1 MGQTRFWLKF
11 MATLRTD
18 SSSLAGRRVLICRPE
33 PEASRL
39 ARQFQ
44 AAGAQTRVFPLVQRE
59 PLAETPE
66 RRATLLSLDEF
77 SHVIAVSPYAA
88 RLLLEELDTWW
99 PQLPVG
105 INWYGVG
112 AGTARV
118 LAEYG
123 LKPHIPD
130 EGWTSEALLKLP
142 SLAHFDGERVL
153 VARGEEGRELT
164 RQTLEARGARVTIMP
179 LYRRFCPDYS
189 KKQISTALH
198 DFSADAVI
206 ALSGETL
213 NNLIALCANC
223 SHNLYDKLVIVPAR
237 RIADQAVA
245 AGFNAPCIPGSL
257 ADNDIVA
264 AVAEHLTGRD
274 GGSGKAK

>member
-1 MGQTRFWLKF
+1 
-11 MATLRTD
+11 MATPQSDLPN
-18 SSSLAGRRVLICRPE
+18 LAGRRVLICRPE

-44 AAGAQTRVFPLVQRE
+44 SAGAETFVFPLVDRE
-59 PLAETPE
+59 PLPETPE
-66 RRATLLSLDEF
+66 RRTTILSLDEF

-99 PQLPVG
+99 PQLPAG
-105 INWYGVG
+105 LKWYGVG
-112 AGTARV
+112 AGTAKA

-123 LKPHIPD
+123 INAQKPH

-142 SLAHFDGERVL
+142 SLAHLNGERVL
-153 VARGEEGRELT
+153 VARGEAGRELT
-164 RQTLEARGARVTIMP
+164 RKTLEARGGRVTIMP
-179 LYRRFCPDYS
+179 LYRRFCPDYTPA
-189 KKQISTALH
+189 QINRAL
-198 DFSADAVI
+198 DQFAPEAII

-223 SHNLYDKLVIVPAR
+223 SHNLYDRPVIVPAR
-237 RIADQAVA
+237 RIADQART
-245 AGFNAPCIPGSL
+245 AGFNAPFIPGSL

-264 AVAEHLTGRD
+264 AVAEQLAGRN
-274 GGSGKAK
+274 GGSGTAK

>member
-1 MGQTRFWLKF
+1 MV
-11 MATLRTD
+11 TLPTE
-18 SSSLAGRRVLICRPE
+18 SCKLAGRRVLICRPE

-44 AAGAQTRVFPLVQRE
+44 AAGAEAHVFPLVERE
-59 PLAETPE
+59 PLPETPE
-66 RRATLLSLDEF
+66 RRSTILSLDEF

-88 RLLLEELDTWW
+88 RLLLDELDIWW

-105 INWYGVG
+105 LYWYGVG
-112 AGTARV
+112 AGTAKA

-123 LKPHIPD
+123 LNPRKPD

-142 SLAHFDGERVL
+142 SLAHFEGERVL

-164 RQTLEARGARVTIMP
+164 RKTLEARGARVTVMP
-179 LYRRFCPDYS
+179 LYRRFCPNYTS
-189 KKQISTALH
+189 AQIHNALKT
-198 DFSADAVI
+198 FAPDAII

-213 NNLIALCANC
+213 NNLIALCSNC
-223 SHNLYDKLVIVPAR
+223 SHNLYDSPVIVPAR
-237 RIADQAVA
+237 RIADQARA
-245 AGFNAPCIPGSL
+245 AGFNAPCIPESL

-264 AVAEHLTGRD
+264 AVAEQLTGRD
-274 GGSGKAK
+274 GDTGRAK

>member
-1 MGQTRFWLKF
+1 
-11 MATLRTD
+11 MATLQTE
-18 SSSLAGRRVLICRPE
+18 SGNLTGRRVLICRPA

-44 AAGAQTRVFPLVQRE
+44 AAGAETYVFPLVERE
-59 PLAETPE
+59 PLPETAE
-66 RRATLLSLDEF
+66 RRTILQNLDEYR
-77 SHVIAVSPYAA
+77 HIIAVSPYAA
-88 RLLLEELDTWW
+88 RLLLDQLDSWW

-105 INWYGVG
+105 LNWYGVG
-112 AGTARV
+112 AGTAKA

-123 LKPHIPD
+123 VTPNKPD

-142 SLAHFDGERVL
+142 SLANIDGERVL

-164 RQTLEARGARVTIMP
+164 RRTLEGRGARVTVMP
-179 LYRRFCPDYS
+179 LYRRFCPDYTPA
-189 KKQISTALH
+189 QINAALV
-198 DFSADAVI
+198 DFEPDAVI

-223 SHNLYDKLVIVPAR
+223 SHNLYDSPVIVPAR
-237 RIADQAVA
+237 RIADQAHI
-245 AGFNAPCIPGSL
+245 AGFKAPFIPGSL

-264 AVAEHLTGRD
+264 AVAEQLAGRD
-274 GGSGKAK
+274 GGSGTAK

>member
-1 MGQTRFWLKF
+1 

-18 SSSLAGRRVLICRPE
+18 PPNPASLAGRRVLICRPE

-44 AAGAQTRVFPLVQRE
+44 AAGAETYVFPLVDRE
-59 PLAETPE
+59 PLPETPQ
-66 RRATLLSLDEF
+66 RRTTILSLDEF

-88 RLLLEELDTWW
+88 RLLLDELDTWW

-105 INWYGVG
+105 LKWYGVG
-112 AGTARV
+112 SGTARA

-123 LKPHIPD
+123 LNPCAPS

-142 SLAHFDGERVL
+142 SLQNLEGERVL

-164 RQTLEARGARVTIMP
+164 RKTLEARGARVTLMP
-179 LYRRFCPDYS
+179 LYRRFCPDYTLA
-189 KKQISTALH
+189 QIDNALGQ
-198 DFSADAVI
+198 FSPEAII

-213 NNLIALCANC
+213 NNLIALCANS
-223 SHNLYDKLVIVPAR
+223 SHNLYDRPVIVPAR
-237 RIADQAVA
+237 RIADQALA
-245 AGFNAPCIPGSL
+245 AGFNAPFIPGSL

-264 AVAEHLTGRD
+264 AVAEQLAGRN
-274 GGSGKAK
+274 GGSGTAK

>member
-1 MGQTRFWLKF
+1 
-11 MATLRTD
+11 MAIPRTD
-18 SSSLAGRRVLICRPE
+18 SAFLTGRRVLICRPE

-44 AAGAQTRVFPLVQRE
+44 AAGAETHIFPLVARE
-59 PLAETPE
+59 PLPETPE
-66 RRATLLSLDEF
+66 RRTIILSLDEF

-99 PQLPVG
+99 PQLPAG
-105 INWYGVG
+105 LNWYGVG
-112 AGTARV
+112 AGTAKA

-123 LKPHIPD
+123 VSPRKPD
-130 EGWTSEALLKLP
+130 GGWTSEALLKLP

-164 RQTLEARGARVTIMP
+164 RRTLEARGARVTVMP
-179 LYRRFCPDYS
+179 LYRRFCPDYTPA
-189 KKQISTALH
+189 QINTALGE
-198 DFSADAVI
+198 FAPDAII

-213 NNLIALCANC
+213 NNLIALSANC
-223 SHNLYDKLVIVPAR
+223 SHNLYDRPVIVPAR
-237 RIADQAVA
+237 RIADQARK

-257 ADNDIVA
+257 ADNDIVD
-264 AVAEHLTGRD
+264 AVTEQLAGRD
-274 GGSGKAK
+274 GDSGKAK

>member
-1 MGQTRFWLKF
+1 

-18 SSSLAGRRVLICRPE
+18 PGCLAGQSILICRPE

-44 AAGAQTRVFPLVQRE
+44 AAGAEVLVFPMIERE
-59 PLAETPE
+59 PLPETPE
-66 RRATLLSLDEF
+66 RRSTILSLDEF

-99 PQLPVG
+99 PQLPIG
-105 INWYGVG
+105 LNWYGVG
-112 AGTARV
+112 AGTAKV
-118 LAEYG
+118 LAEHG
-123 LKPHIPD
+123 LKPRKPD
-130 EGWTSEALLKLP
+130 EGWTSEALLKLH
-142 SLAHFDGERVL
+142 SLARLTGERVL
-153 VARGEEGRELT
+153 VARGEEGRELI
-164 RQTLEARGARVTIMP
+164 RDTLETRGARVTMLP
-179 LYRRFCPDYS
+179 LYRRFCPDY
-189 KKQISTALH
+189 TAEQVHHAL
-198 DFSADAVI
+198 DQFAPDAII

-213 NNLIALCANC
+213 NNLIALCANS
-223 SHNLYDKLVIVPAR
+223 SHNLYDSPVIVPAR
-237 RIADQAVA
+237 RIADQAHA

-264 AVAEHLTGRD
+264 AVAEQLAGRD

>member
-1 MGQTRFWLKF
+1 
-11 MATLRTD
+11 MATLQTNPAT
-18 SSSLAGRRVLICRPE
+18 LAGRRILICRPE

-44 AAGAQTRVFPLVQRE
+44 AAGAETHVFPLVERE
-59 PLAETPE
+59 PLPETPE
-66 RRATLLSLDEF
+66 RRTTLLNLDEF

-88 RLLLEELDTWW
+88 RLLLDELDTWW
-99 PQLPVG
+99 PQLPTG
-105 INWYGVG
+105 LDWYGVG
-112 AGTARV
+112 AGTARA

-123 LKPHIPD
+123 INPRKPD

-142 SLAHFDGERVL
+142 RLANIEGERVL

-164 RQTLEARGARVTIMP
+164 RRTLEERGARVTILP
-179 LYRRFCPDYS
+179 LYRRFCPDYTPA
-189 KKQISTALH
+189 QINTALIA
-198 DFSADAVI
+198 FAPDAIV

-223 SHNLYDKLVIVPAR
+223 SHNLYDRPVIVPAR
-237 RIADQAVA
+237 RIADQALA
-245 AGFNAPCIPGSL
+245 AGFKAPCIPGSL

-264 AVAEHLTGRD
+264 AAAEQLAGLD

>member
-1 MGQTRFWLKF
+1 

-18 SSSLAGRRVLICRPE
+18 LPSLAGRRILICRPE

-44 AAGAQTRVFPLVQRE
+44 SAGAQTHVLPLVERE
-59 PLAETPE
+59 PLQETPE
-66 RRATLLSLDEF
+66 RRTTILSLDEF

-99 PQLPVG
+99 PQFPAGL
-105 INWYGVG
+105 NWYGVG
-112 AGTARV
+112 TGTAKA
-118 LAEYG
+118 LAEHG
-123 LKPHIPD
+123 LSPRKPD

-142 SLAHFDGERVL
+142 SLAQLDGERVL

-164 RQTLEARGARVTIMP
+164 RKTLEARGARVTVMP
-179 LYRRFCPDYS
+179 LYRRFCPDYTPV
-189 KKQISTALH
+189 QIDRALNQ
-198 DFSADAVI
+198 FAPEAII

-213 NNLIALCANC
+213 NNLIALCANS
-223 SHNLYDKLVIVPAR
+223 SHNLYDRLVIVPAR
-237 RIADQAVA
+237 RIADQARV
-245 AGFNAPCIPGSL
+245 AGFNAPYIPGSL

-264 AVAEHLTGRD
+264 AVAEQLAGRD
-274 GGSGKAK
+274 GGSGTAK

>member
-1 MGQTRFWLKF
+1 
-11 MATLRTD
+11 MAILRSNLPD
-18 SSSLAGRRVLICRPE
+18 LAGRRVLICRPE

-44 AAGAQTRVFPLVQRE
+44 SAGAETRVFPLVERE
-59 PLAETPE
+59 PLPETPE
-66 RRATLLSLDEF
+66 RRTTILSLDEF

-99 PQLPVG
+99 PQLPAG
-105 INWYGVG
+105 LSWYGVG
-112 AGTARV
+112 AGTANA
-118 LAEYG
+118 LAEHG
-123 LKPHIPD
+123 LRPRKPD

-142 SLAHFDGERVL
+142 SLASLNGDRVL
-153 VARGEEGRELT
+153 VARGEEGRELI
-164 RQTLEARGARVTIMP
+164 RNTLEARDARVTVMP
-179 LYRRFCPDYS
+179 LYRRFCPNYTEA
-189 KKQISTALH
+189 QVNNAL
-198 DFSADAVI
+198 DGFAPDAVI

-213 NNLIALCANC
+213 NNLIALSANC
-223 SHNLYDKLVIVPAR
+223 SHNLYDRPVIVPAR
-237 RIADQAVA
+237 RIADQALA

-264 AVAEHLTGRD
+264 AVAEQLAGRD

>member
-1 MGQTRFWLKF
+1 
-11 MATLRTD
+11 MATPPTD
-18 SSSLAGRRVLICRPE
+18 PTSLAGRHILICRPE

-44 AAGAQTRVFPLVQRE
+44 TAGAETLVLPMIERE
-59 PLAETPE
+59 PLPETPE
-66 RRATLLSLDEF
+66 RRATILGLDEF

-105 INWYGVG
+105 LNWYGVG
-112 AGTARV
+112 AGTAKA

-123 LKPHIPD
+123 LKPRKPD

-142 SLAHFDGERVL
+142 SLARLDNERVL
-153 VARGEEGRELT
+153 VARGEEGRELI
-164 RQTLEARGARVTIMP
+164 RKTLEVRGARVTIMP
-179 LYRRFCPDYS
+179 LYRRYCPDYT
-189 KKQISTALH
+189 TAQVH
-198 DFSADAVI
+198 SALNQFKPDAVI

-223 SHNLYDKLVIVPAR
+223 SHNLYDSPVIVPAR
-237 RIADQAVA
+237 RIADQARA

-264 AVAEHLTGRD
+264 AVAEQLAGRD

>member
-1 MGQTRFWLKF
+1 

-18 SSSLAGRRVLICRPE
+18 LPNLAGRRVLICRPE

-44 AAGAQTRVFPLVQRE
+44 SAGAETHVFPLVDRE
-59 PLAETPE
+59 PLPETPE
-66 RRATLLSLDEF
+66 RRTTILGLDEF

-99 PQLPVG
+99 PQLPAG
-105 INWYGVG
+105 LKWYGVG
-112 AGTARV
+112 AGTAKA
-118 LAEYG
+118 LADHG
-123 LKPHIPD
+123 LSPRKPD

-142 SLAHFDGERVL
+142 SLSQFNGERVL

-164 RQTLEARGARVTIMP
+164 RKTLEARGARVTVMP
-179 LYRRFCPDYS
+179 LYRRFCPDYTPTQVD
-189 KKQISTALH
+189 KALEH
-198 DFSADAVI
+198 FAPDAIV

-223 SHNLYDKLVIVPAR
+223 SHNLYDRLVVVPAR
-237 RIADQAVA
+237 RIADQARA
-245 AGFNAPCIPGSL
+245 AGFNAPFIPGSL

-264 AVAEHLTGRD
+264 AVAEQLAGRD
-274 GGSGKAK
+274 GGSGTAK